1 MCVSVCGCR
10 LCVVVAS
17 VFGQTCDAPLSLHRC
32 GVVPYTIRLVCLNSH
47 SSVRNLFFSTIYL
60 NWMSCVY
67 LFTFFYMCM
76 FCFFL
81 HLNHFYCKL

>member
-47 SSVRNLFFSTIYL
+47 SSVRNLFFSTFYL
-60 NWMSCVY
+60 NQMSCVFIY
-67 LFTFFYMCM
+67 ILLHVYVLFLFASES
-76 FCFFL
+76 FL
-81 HLNHFYCKL
+81 L